1 MERKTCVLLR
11 KFFLFSVDSKRLFVF
26 PEGGYFRKRHCD
38 LLHQEYRGARFNIPT
53 QHPLRNIDVT
63 VRQEQNGQRGIA
75 SAQSF
80 AVGSGIF
87 KILM

>member
-1 MERKTCVLLR
+1 MFYFVSSFSLR
-11 KFFLFSVDSKRLFVF
+11 GFKRLFVF
-26 PEGGYFRKRHCD
+26 PECGYFPQASLRSPSSGVPGCPIQYPD
-38 LLHQEYRGARFNIPT
+38 

-80 AVGSGIF
+80 AVGSGIS
-87 KILM
+87 KILHVEQR